1 MSNRAGQS
9 KGKKSECEKNKTP
22 PNLMQIQTV
31 RESPSLLI
39 DPKILEDISIFD
51 IDDSKI
57 AEILGS
63 NIESETPS
71 KILIE
76 ASPIPK
82 IPLSLLRGR
91 NSL

>member
-1 MSNRAGQS
+1 
-9 KGKKSECEKNKTP
+9 
-22 PNLMQIQTV
+22 MQIQTV

-39 DPKILEDISIFD
+39 DPEILEDISIFD

-76 ASPIPK
+76 ASPIAK
-82 IPLSLLRGR
+82 IPLSLIRGR